1 MRCECKKA
9 AKAVLGSRLWGAQ
22 GEPGGGWSVVRR
34 ENVVVVAI
42 AAALLSATGV
52 AVAQDKPADK
62 PKDHGLASARVIHM
76 QTAFNPALPGSGEGV
91 RIFTRTVKHMS
102 GGALAIKIV
111 EPGRIAPTA
120 DMLDAVI
127 AGDLEAA
134 FTWSGYAVAN
144 APVFG
149 VFATVPFGPGP
160 EDMTSWML
168 EGDGSRIHREAY
180 EKLDV
185 VGIPCGIQGAK
196 GGGWF
201 RSELNTVAD
210 FKGQRLRFGRYA
222 GEVVAKLGA
231 TQVPLPPGEFFWK
244 LQQGTVDGGEMSTP
258 AIDAA
263 LGFDKL
269 GLPYYMPGWQQPS
282 AVLDFLM
289 RKDKW
294 ETLSPMLRIQV
305 ETACRANIAWML
317 SRSPHLQGTAMEKL
331 RASGV
336 TIKEWSPELLKVLRA
351 KSEIVLKE
359 QAERDPD
366 FAAALANQRAFI
378 GQSVDWRKLSR
389 LP

>member
-1 MRCECKKA
+1 
-9 AKAVLGSRLWGAQ
+9 
-22 GEPGGGWSVVRR
+22 VRR
-34 ENVVVVAI
+34 NTSIVVAI
-42 AAALLSATGV
+42 AAALLSATGL
-52 AVAQDKPADK
+52 AVAQDKDKSADK
-62 PKDHGLASARVIHM
+62 PKDFGPVAARVIHM

-91 RIFTRTVKHMS
+91 RIFSRTVKHTS
-102 GGALAIKIV
+102 GGTLAIKIV

-134 FTWSGYAVAN
+134 FTWSGYAA
-144 APVFG
+144 AKAAVFG

-180 EKLDV
+180 EKLGV

-201 RSELNTVAD
+201 RTELNTVAD

-231 TQVPLPPGEFFWK
+231 TQVPLPPGEFFYK

-336 TIKEWSPELLKVLRA
+336 VIKQWSPDLLKVFRA

-378 GQSVDWRKLSR
+378 GQSIDWRKLSR

>member
-1 MRCECKKA
+1 VHRRNLAVVALA
-9 AKAVLGSRLWGAQ
+9 AAVLA
-22 GEPGGGWSVVRR
+22 V
-34 ENVVVVAI
+34 
-42 AAALLSATGV
+42 TGI
-52 AVAQDKPADK
+52 AVAGDKDKPTEKPADRSVELG
-62 PKDHGLASARVIHM
+62 PTPGRVIAM

-102 GGALAIKIV
+102 GGALAIKII
-111 EPGRIAPTA
+111 EPGRMAPTA
-120 DMLDAVI
+120 DMLDAVV

-134 FTWSGYAVAN
+134 FTWSGYAAAK

-180 EKLDV
+180 EKLGV
-185 VGIPCGIQGAK
+185 TGIPCGIQGAK

-201 RSELNTVAD
+201 RTELNTVAD
-210 FKGQRLRFGRYA
+210 FKGQRLRFGHLA
-222 GEVVAKLGA
+222 GEVVQKLGA
-231 TQVPLPPGEFFWK
+231 TVVPMPPGDFFFK
-244 LQQGTVDGGEMSTP
+244 LQQGQVDGGEMSTP

-294 ETLSPMLRIQV
+294 ETLAPMLRIQI

-331 RASGV
+331 KASGV
-336 TIKEWSPELLKVLRA
+336 VIKQWPPELLAAFRA

-359 QAERDPD
+359 QADRDPD

-378 GQSVDWRKLSR
+378 GQSIDWRKLSR

>member
-1 MRCECKKA
+1 M
-9 AKAVLGSRLWGAQ
+9 SI
-22 GEPGGGWSVVRR
+22 
-34 ENVVVVAI
+34 VAI
-42 AAALLSATGV
+42 V
-52 AVAQDKPADK
+52 AVASGAARAGDKPAERPADLGAPPGK
-62 PKDHGLASARVIHM
+62 VLQM
-76 QTAFNPALPGSGEGV
+76 QTAFNPALPGSGEAV
-91 RIFTRTVKHMS
+91 RAFTKSVKQMS

-111 EPGRIAPTA
+111 EPGRVAPTA
-120 DMLDAVI
+120 DMLDAVVN
-127 AGDLEAA
+127 GDLEAA
-134 FTWSGYAVAN
+134 FTWSGYAAAK
-144 APVFG
+144 APVFN

-160 EDMTSWML
+160 EDLSSWML
-168 EGDGSRIHREAY
+168 EGDGTRILKDAY
-180 EKLDV
+180 EKLGV
-185 VGIPCGIQGAK
+185 VGVPCGIQGAK

-210 FKGQRLRFGRYA
+210 FKGQRLRFGKLS
-222 GEVVAKLGA
+222 GEVVARLGA
-231 TQVPLPPGEFFWK
+231 TIVPLPPGEFFYK

-294 ETLSPMLRIQV
+294 EALAAPLRVQI

-317 SRSPHLQGTAMEKL
+317 SRSPHMQGLALEKL

-336 TIKEWSPELLKVLRA
+336 VIKQWPAAIMTAFRA
-351 KSEIVLKE
+351 KADKVLKE
-359 QAERDPD
+359 QAERDPE

-378 GQSVDWRKLSR
+378 GQSVDWRTMSR

>member
-1 MRCECKKA
+1 
-9 AKAVLGSRLWGAQ
+9 
-22 GEPGGGWSVVRR
+22 
-34 ENVVVVAI
+34 VAI
-42 AAALLSATGV
+42 AAALLTATTIAIAGDK
-52 AVAQDKPADK
+52 ATDKPADLG
-62 PKDHGLASARVIHM
+62 PAPGRIIQM
-76 QTAFNPALPGSGEGV
+76 QTAFNPGLPGSGEGV
-91 RIFTRTVKHMS
+91 RIFTRTVKQMS
-102 GGALAIKIV
+102 GGQLAIKIV

-127 AGDLEAA
+127 GGDLEAA
-134 FTWSGYAVAN
+134 FTWTGYAASK
-144 APVFG
+144 AAVFG
-149 VFATVPFGPGP
+149 VFATVPFGPST

-180 EKLDV
+180 EKLGV
-185 VGIPCGIQGAK
+185 NGIPCGIQGAK

-201 RSELNTVAD
+201 RGDLNTVAD

-222 GEVVAKLGA
+222 GDIVARLGA
-231 TQVPLPPGEFFWK
+231 TQVSLPQGEFFYQ
-244 LQQGTVDGGEMSTP
+244 LQQGKVDGGEMSTP

-294 ETLSPMLRIQV
+294 ESLAPSLRIQV

-317 SRSPHLQGTAMEKL
+317 SRSPHLQGLAIEKL
-331 RASGV
+331 KASGV
-336 TIKEWSPELLKVLRA
+336 VIKQWSPELMRVFRA
-351 KSEIVLKE
+351 KSDIVLKE
-359 QAERDPD
+359 QADRDAD

-378 GQSVDWRKLSR
+378 GQSMDWRKLSR